1 MENRPPLSRHF
12 TGCVCDAIIQMGAED
27 DGYLEETSDQDI
39 AGFRVR
45 AEERRP
51 QAGSIKVAEG
61 EAGAV
66 NGWRVDQAGERRR
79 SAARPTV
86 KDYLASI
93 EKLRNDVA
101 EAALTSG
108 LATAK
113 TNREMYARLYRHF
126 NQLAD
131 EVEQAMKA
139 DNADTESGRE

>member
-1 MENRPPLSRHF
+1 VQKNAALR
-12 TGCVCDAIIQMGAED
+12 
-27 DGYLEETSDQDI
+27 
-39 AGFRVR
+39 RV
-45 AEERRP
+45 
-51 QAGSIKVAEG
+51 SIKVAEG